1 MPGRKEM
8 RMMKNGRKIAALL
21 ACVLL
26 LGVLLSACGGNKCSL
41 CGKSIRGAGHSTSAG
56 LLCDDCYNSFSGLG
70 TTATRSTNTGV
81 WIAITVMVFVAV
93 FAATS
98 GVVYLVLQKR
108 LPPDTTAPRAARRRA
123 PQEEEYDDVS
133 RPALPVQRP
142 GAHTQR
148 PAAPN
153 RPTASANR
161 PAARRGYTGE
171 WVCPRDRSR
180 NSGPYCTLCGAPRPQ
195 APRSAS
201 AVRPAANGSS
211 TQRPARPAAQP
222 PQPAPQPV
230 QRQTY
235 AESFQPA
242 PKSAPATAWQEPDIL
257 DTYLREPDEYAPQ
270 TAAPAAEP
278 TPAYSGKFARKPQNQ
293 DPPAPPQDDQQPE
306 APAAEPEYDAELL
319 AAIFRQAEQG
329 TDEN

>member
-1 MPGRKEM
+1 
-8 RMMKNGRKIAALL
+8 MMKNGRKIAALL

-98 GVVYLVLQKR
+98 GVVYLVLQKL
-108 LPPDTTAPRAARRRA
+108 LPPDAAPGRPARRMPRKDD
-123 PQEEEYDDVS
+123 YDDI
-133 RPALPVQRP
+133 PVRRSAP
-142 GAHTQR
+142 R
-148 PAAPN
+148 PAAPAQRPASPN
-153 RPTASANR
+153 RAAAANR
-161 PAARRGYTGE
+161 PAAPRAYAGE

-195 APRSAS
+195 APRPA
-201 AVRPAANGSS
+201 APRPAANGGA
-211 TQRPARPAAQP
+211 QRPAQPAAQP
-222 PQPAPQPV
+222 MQSAPQPV
-230 QRQTY
+230 QRQPQ
-235 AESFQPA
+235 AQSFQPA
-242 PKSAPATAWQEPDIL
+242 PKAAPAPAWQEMDLLDAYLTEPTEPAFTEAAPLAESAPAE
-257 DTYLREPDEYAPQ
+257 
-270 TAAPAAEP
+270 AAP
-278 TPAYSGKFARKPQNQ
+278 TYSGKFARKPQNAEQ
-293 DPPAPPQDDQQPE
+293 PPAPQDVRQEPE
-306 APAAEPEYDAELL
+306 LEEPEYDAELL

>member
-1 MPGRKEM
+1 
-8 RMMKNGRKIAALL
+8 MKNGRKIAALL

-70 TTATRSTNTGV
+70 TTAMRSTNTGV

-98 GVVYLVLQKR
+98 GVVYLVLQKL
-108 LPPDTTAPRAARRRA
+108 LPPDTAAPSPSRRRV
-123 PQEEEYDDVS
+123 PQEEEYDDVL

-142 GAHTQR
+142 AAHTQR
-148 PAAPN
+148 PTASSRPTAPN
-153 RPTASANR
+153 RPTAPANR
-161 PAARRGYTGE
+161 PAAQRGYTGE
-171 WVCPRDRSR
+171 WVCPRDHSR

-195 APRSAS
+195 APRPAS
-201 AVRPAANGSS
+201 AARPVTNDSA
-211 TQRPARPAAQP
+211 QRPARPATQP
-222 PQPAPQPV
+222 PQPAPQPAP
-230 QRQTY
+230 RQTY
-235 AESFQPA
+235 AESFQSA
-242 PKSAPATAWQEPDIL
+242 PKSAPAPDWQEPDIL
-257 DTYLREPDEYAPQ
+257 DAYLREPDDYAPQ

-293 DPPAPPQDDQQPE
+293 EPPAPPQDDQQQE

>member
-1 MPGRKEM
+1 M

-98 GVVYLVLQKR
+98 GVVYLVLQKL
-108 LPPDTTAPRAARRRA
+108 LPPDAAPGRPARRMPRKDD
-123 PQEEEYDDVS
+123 YDDI
-133 RPALPVQRP
+133 PVRRSAP
-142 GAHTQR
+142 R
-148 PAAPN
+148 PAAPAQRPASPN
-153 RPTASANR
+153 RAAAPSR
-161 PAARRGYTGE
+161 PAAAPSRQAAPRAYTGE

-195 APRSAS
+195 APRPA
-201 AVRPAANGSS
+201 APRPAANGGAQHPAQSA
-211 TQRPARPAAQP
+211 ARPV
-222 PQPAPQPV
+222 QPAPQPV
-230 QRQTY
+230 QRQPQ
-235 AESFQPA
+235 AQSFQPA
-242 PKSAPATAWQEPDIL
+242 PKAAPTPAWQEPDLL
-257 DTYLREPDEYAPQ
+257 DAYLTEPTEP
-270 TAAPAAEP
+270 TFTEAAPLAEP
-278 TPAYSGKFARKPQNQ
+278 APAEAAPAYSGKFARKPQNAEQ
-293 DPPAPPQDDQQPE
+293 PPAPQDVR
-306 APAAEPEYDAELL
+306 YDAELL

>member
-1 MPGRKEM
+1 
-8 RMMKNGRKIAALL
+8 MKNGRKIAALL

-41 CGKSIRGAGHSTSAG
+41 CGKSIRGTGHSTSAG

-98 GVVYLVLQKR
+98 GVVYLVLQKL
-108 LPPDTTAPRAARRRA
+108 LPQDTTAPRAARRRV

-142 GAHTQR
+142 AAHTQR

-161 PAARRGYTGE
+161 PAAQRGYTGE
-171 WVCPRDRSR
+171 WVCPRDHSR
-180 NSGPYCTLCGAPRPQ
+180 NSGPYCALCGAPHPQ

-201 AVRPAANGSS
+201 AVRPAANGSA
-211 TQRPARPAAQP
+211 QRPARPAAQP

-230 QRQTY
+230 PRQTY

-242 PKSAPATAWQEPDIL
+242 PKAEPTSAWQEPDIL
-257 DTYLREPDEYAPQ
+257 DAYLREPDEYAPQ
-270 TAAPAAEP
+270 ASTPAAEP
-278 TPAYSGKFARKPQNQ
+278 TPTYSGKFARKPQNQ
-293 DPPAPPQDDQQPE
+293 DPPAPPQDDQQQE
-306 APAAEPEYDAELL
+306 TPATEPEYDAELL

>member
-1 MPGRKEM
+1 
-8 RMMKNGRKIAALL
+8 MMKNGRKIAALL

-70 TTATRSTNTGV
+70 TAATRSTNTGV

-98 GVVYLVLQKR
+98 GVVYLVLQKL
-108 LPPDTTAPRAARRRA
+108 LPPDAAPGRPARRMPRKDDYDDIPVRRSAPRPAAPAQRPASPNRA
-123 PQEEEYDDVS
+123 AAPS
-133 RPALPVQRP
+133 RPA
-142 GAHTQR
+142 
-148 PAAPN
+148 AAPN
-153 RPTASANR
+153 RP
-161 PAARRGYTGE
+161 AAPRAYTGE

-195 APRSAS
+195 APRPA
-201 AVRPAANGSS
+201 APRPAANGGA
-211 TQRPARPAAQP
+211 QRPAQPAARP
-222 PQPAPQPV
+222 VQPAPQPV
-230 QRQTY
+230 QRQPQ
-235 AESFQPA
+235 AQSFQPA
-242 PKSAPATAWQEPDIL
+242 PKAAPSPAWQETDLL
-257 DTYLREPDEYAPQ
+257 DAYLTEPTEP
-270 TAAPAAEP
+270 TFTEAAPLAEP
-278 TPAYSGKFARKPQNQ
+278 APAEAAPVYSGKFARKPQNAEQ
-293 DPPAPPQDDQQPE
+293 PPAPQDVRQEPE
-306 APAAEPEYDAELL
+306 LEEPEYDAELL

>member
-1 MPGRKEM
+1 
-8 RMMKNGRKIAALL
+8 MKNGRKIAALL

-98 GVVYLVLQKR
+98 GVVYLVLQKL
-108 LPPDTTAPRAARRRA
+108 LPPDAAPGRPARRVPRKDD
-123 PQEEEYDDVS
+123 YDDIPVRRS
-133 RPALPVQRP
+133 TPRPAAPAQRP
-142 GAHTQR
+142 ASSNR
-148 PAAPN
+148 AAAPN
-153 RPTASANR
+153 RPTAAASR
-161 PAARRGYTGE
+161 PAAPRAYAGE

-195 APRSAS
+195 APRPA
-201 AVRPAANGSS
+201 APRPAANGGA
-211 TQRPARPAAQP
+211 QRPAQPAAQP
-222 PQPAPQPV
+222 MQPAPQPV
-230 QRQTY
+230 QRQPQ
-235 AESFQPA
+235 AQSFQPA
-242 PKSAPATAWQEPDIL
+242 PKAAPAPAWQETDLLDAYLTEPTESAFTEAAPLAESAPAEAV
-257 DTYLREPDEYAPQ
+257 
-270 TAAPAAEP
+270 P
-278 TPAYSGKFARKPQNQ
+278 TYSGKFARKPQSAEQ
-293 DPPAPPQDDQQPE
+293 SPAPQDVRQEPE
-306 APAAEPEYDAELL
+306 LEEPEYDAELL